1 MVVALIKKR
10 PDIGLLAPR
19 EIALGRSFEVVA
31 ILDCAASV
39 PVQAIEVR
47 LIGSVV
53 YFTHSQYGRHANNS
67 EFCRAVARVLD
78 AEVELGEGEHQYRA
92 RFELPEHLPA
102 SYVGREIRIEYAID
116 VHVDIP
122 WWPDARAS
130 FLLRAASTKSPVPSD
145 ERRVF
150 VSDLEGPPARRP
162 YVEVSLG
169 STELVPSETLHGAV
183 ALANVASNEYR
194 AVKMALVRVETME
207 VPLVKHSVH
216 VREAQWTLALE
227 SPGENEPSRFSLTL
241 PPYMVPGFEIQGFSV
256 EWFLEVVADVAWARD
271 PKVWIPVQIRAR
283 GLAEEGMRRAP
294 LAVGSERLALVWSK
308 VAEQT
313 GLEFA
318 EGVLRGKHGETEI
331 EIRREHRGRKGVFV
345 VGEVVYPDL
354 GIDLRHTEPKAKQPL
369 SGRDATQV
377 EWLCKKLEE
386 PLAERA
392 PDEADDQHMLWELDD
407 AGQRVDRMVSFS
419 TAVQAVA
426 AALEP
431 VRSQIP
437 PPDSM
442 RDQMASWEAAAARLG
457 GVLHRGK
464 MAIVASREEIG
475 LELQTEFHVS
485 GEPARLVLEVR
496 PTMPI
501 DVRHH
506 MDWYADEGEPL
517 PRGDL
522 DLAGPCEGAAAV
534 KVDKQRVQVVLPA
547 DPLDLEDAVA
557 RLQALLALG
566 RKLSG
571 KMDGYR

>member
-1 MVVALIKKR
+1 MALIKKR
-10 PDIGLLAPR
+10 PDIGLMAPR
-19 EIALGRSFEVVA
+19 EVALGRPFEVLA
-31 ILDCAASV
+31 ILDCVAAV
-39 PVQAIEVR
+39 PVRSVEVR
-47 LIGSVV
+47 LVGTVV

-67 EFCRAVARVLD
+67 EFCSAVARVLD

-92 RFELPEHLPA
+92 RFELPDHLPA
-102 SYVGREIRIEYAID
+102 SYVGREIRIEYAVE

-130 FLLRAASTKSPVPSD
+130 FLLRAASTRSPAPSD
-145 ERRVF
+145 VRRVF

-169 STELVPSETLHGAV
+169 STELVPSDTLRGAV
-183 ALANVASNEYR
+183 ALANVDSNEYR
-194 AVKMALVRVETME
+194 AVKLALVRVETMQ
-207 VPLVKHSVH
+207 VPLGKHSVQ
-216 VREAQWTLALE
+216 VREAQWTVALE
-227 SPGENEPSRFSLTL
+227 SPGENEPVRFSLTL
-241 PPYMVPGFEIQGFSV
+241 PPYMVPGFEVQGFSV

-283 GLAEEGMRRAP
+283 GPAEEGMRRAP
-294 LAVGSERLALVWSK
+294 LAVGSERLALVWAK

-313 GLEFA
+313 GLELR
-318 EGVLRGKHGETEI
+318 EGVLSGAVGDTEI

-345 VGEVVYPDL
+345 VGELVYPDL
-354 GIDLRHTEPKAKQPL
+354 GIDLRQGEKKAKLPL

-377 EWLCKKLEE
+377 EWLCERLEE
-386 PLAERA
+386 ALAER
-392 PDEADDQHMLWELDD
+392 PPSEVDDAHMLWELDD
-407 AGQRVDRMVSFS
+407 TGQKVDRMVAFS
-419 TAVQAVA
+419 TAVRAVA
-426 AALEP
+426 DRLEP
-431 VRSQIP
+431 ARSQIP
-437 PPDSM
+437 PPESM
-442 RDQMASWEAAAARLG
+442 RGQMASWESAAGRLG
-457 GVLHRGK
+457 GVLHRGR
-464 MAIVASREEIG
+464 MAITASREEIG

-506 MDWYADEGEPL
+506 VDWFADEGEPL
-517 PRGDL
+517 PPSEL
-522 DLAGPCEGAAAV
+522 ELAKVCEGAVAV
-534 KVDKQRVQVVLPA
+534 AVDKERVQVVLPA

-566 RKLSG
+566 RRLSG

>member
-1 MVVALIKKR
+1 MALIKKR

-19 EIALGRSFEVVA
+19 EVALGRPIEVLA

-39 PVQAIEVR
+39 PVQSIEVR

-53 YFTHSQYGRHANNS
+53 YFTHSQYGRHANTS

-78 AEVELGEGEHQYRA
+78 AEVDLGEGEHQYRA
-92 RFELPEHLPA
+92 RFELPDHLPA
-102 SYVGREIRIEYAID
+102 SYVGREIRVEYAID

-130 FLLRAASTKSPVPSD
+130 FLLRVASTRSPAPSD
-145 ERRVF
+145 HRRVF

-183 ALANVASNEYR
+183 ALSNVDSNEYR
-194 AVKMALVRVETME
+194 AVKLALVRVETME
-207 VPLVKHSVH
+207 VPLGKHSQQ
-216 VREAQWTLALE
+216 VREAEWTLALD
-227 SPGENEPSRFSLTL
+227 SPAENEPVRFALTL
-241 PPYMVPGFEIQGFSV
+241 PPYMVPGFEVHGFSV
-256 EWFLEVVADVAWARD
+256 DWFLEVVADVAWARD
-271 PKVWIPVQIRAR
+271 PKVWIPVEIRAR

-294 LAVGSERLALVWSK
+294 LAVGSERLALVWTK

-313 GLEFA
+313 GLEFG
-318 EGVLRGKHGETEI
+318 EGVLRGVVGDTEI

-345 VGEVVYPDL
+345 VGELVYPDL
-354 GIDLRHTEPKAKQPL
+354 GIDLRHTEPKAKKPL
-369 SGRDATQV
+369 CGRDATQI
-377 EWLCKKLEE
+377 EWLCEKLEE
-386 PLAERA
+386 VLADRP

-407 AGQRVDRMVSFS
+407 AGQRVDRMVEFC
-419 TAVQAVA
+419 TQVRAVA
-426 AALEP
+426 AELEP
-431 VRSQIP
+431 ARSLIP
-437 PPDSM
+437 PPECM
-442 RDQMASWEAAAARLG
+442 RDQMASWESASGRLG

-464 MAIVASREEIG
+464 MAITASREEIG
-475 LELQTEFHVS
+475 LELRTEFHVS

-506 MDWYADEGEPL
+506 MDWFADEGEPL
-517 PRGDL
+517 PQSDL
-522 DLAGPCEGAAAV
+522 DLAGLCEGAAAV
-534 KVDKQRVQVVLPA
+534 VVDKERVQVVLSA

-571 KMDGYR
+571 KMNGYR